1 MQLQPGER
9 SILAYF
15 TNEADALNAVTQLK
29 SLGITDARVDRISN
43 YTRMGG
49 TAVPTSIASLTTAS
63 NNPEDY
69 RSFGPLLAASPVVSG
84 YAHNGT
90 GGFTHMIAL
99 VTDDTQS
106 ESVLQVLKNNG
117 AQV

>member
-1 MQLQPGER
+1 MRLQPGER

-15 TNEADALNAVTQLK
+15 TNEDDALKAVTQLK
-29 SLGITDARVDRISN
+29 SLGFTEARADRISN

-49 TAVPTSIASLTTAS
+49 AAVPTSISSLTTAS

-84 YAHNGT
+84 YANNGA
-90 GGFTHMIAL
+90 GSFTHIIAL
-99 VTDDTQS
+99 VTDHTQS
-106 ESVLQVLKNNG
+106 ESALQVLKNNG
-117 AQV
+117 ARV